1 MHIDEDMLDLWSPDY
16 YDHVSDS
23 TALKHNAIFFGL
35 IFGISAVI
43 AYFQLNPE
51 KPAMIRSFP
60 YNGLADALGATSEET
75 APFYQN
81 KPDLTAEKECGILPA
96 DNDITNNQAAYKK
109 ENSEFIKSGTA

>member
-1 MHIDEDMLDLWSPDY
+1 MPSFWFDIWDFSCNCLLPI
-16 YDHVSDS
+16 
-23 TALKHNAIFFGL
+23 K
-35 IFGISAVI
+35 
-43 AYFQLNPE
+43 PR

-109 ENSEFIKSGTA
+109 RTQNS